1 MTLDTMETD
10 GAHLHSRY
18 NPQAEARRYIDS
30 LNLKETTNCFILI
43 EPGLGYIIPV
53 LQERFKTG
61 NIIVLHIGNFSQDK
75 ENTDSN
81 FNSVNLNVIRQIFP
95 PDIDSKEVQK
105 FLEIHIPQTNIDC
118 IRVIDW
124 RPSLNYYKEAYLNLL
139 TYVVEFLKRTDAES
153 RTTATF
159 GKRWVR
165 NFFRNIAYINK
176 IVLYRQSEIPVIIT
190 GSGPSLESALP
201 FIRKVQTNHL
211 IIAASSSAM
220 ALLNNS
226 IIPDI
231 IIATDGGS
239 WALWHIY
246 PAIRNKLTYSAL
258 HAINLCTALPSQCID
273 TPFLILND
281 GSLWQSIILHELS
294 IPSIM
299 IPQKGTVSAA
309 AAELAMILSSGNI
322 FLSGMDFSVNDIR
335 THVRPYGFDSLF
347 FNRSN
352 RFGPVYSQ
360 AYTRSALLKQGG
372 SLDIYA
378 SWFKNQL
385 DSWPKR
391 IFTIGQ
397 GNKIFEK
404 TNTSIFS
411 DNTLNTQKIKNTE
424 TYFNCAGIENSHF
437 REKGAKALINALKN
451 PDYSE
456 KLNQELLPLLF
467 PGDVSVTEKMLENTI
482 YEISHE

>member
-1 MTLDTMETD
+1 MDT

-61 NIIVLHIGNFSQDK
+61 KIIVLHIVNFSHDK
-75 ENTDSN
+75 ENTASN
-81 FNSVNLNVIRQIFP
+81 FNSGNLNVIRQIFP
-95 PDIDSKEVQK
+95 PDTDSKKVQK
-105 FLEIHIPQTNIDC
+105 FLETHIPQTGIDC

-139 TYVVEFLKRTDAES
+139 THVVEFLKRADAES
-153 RTTATF
+153 RTTAAF

-176 IVLYRQSEIPVIIT
+176 IVLYRQSKIPVIIT

-201 FIRKVQTNHL
+201 LISKVQTHHL
-211 IIAASSSAM
+211 IIATSSSVT
-220 ALLNNS
+220 ALSHNS
-226 IIPDI
+226 VIPDI
-231 IIATDGGS
+231 IIETDGGP

-246 PAIRNKLTYSAL
+246 PAIRNKLIYSAL
-258 HAINLCTALPSQCID
+258 HAVNLCAALPSQCIN

-347 FNRSN
+347 FSRAN

-360 AYTRSALLKQGG
+360 AYSRSTLLKQGR

-378 SWFKNQL
+378 SWFKSQL

-391 IFTIGQ
+391 IFTAGQ

-404 TNTSIFS
+404 TNMSMFS
-411 DNTLNTQKIKNTE
+411 DNTQDTRKTKNME
-424 TYFNCAGIENSHF
+424 MFFNCVNIENARF
-437 REKGAKALINALKN
+437 REKGAKALIKALKN
-451 PDYSE
+451 PEYSE
-456 KLNQELLPLLF
+456 KIKQELLPLLF
-467 PGDVSVTEKMLENTI
+467 PGDDCVTEKTLENAI
-482 YEISHE
+482 HEISHE